1 MILGSKRRRLLWLS
15 LVLLCLLPGCGGQQ
29 ANAGRYLEDLKPAL
43 LYWDILSQT
52 YLEALE
58 GVGDYL
64 NNPTPERLEA
74 ARTGCSGAVE
84 AISTLEVPA
93 SALTAEEEEAMGAL
107 DMDLTDYQAL
117 FDTLQYEKDTRLQS
131 LSDTLERLDSAP
143 AMDDVLEILNDL
155 HLDFEYGER
164 QLLQIGV
171 NHLLCGVPEEALV
184 HYRADFLAGP
194 SGTRRPSP
202 GRQTGPSWTN
212 WGRRSSPAWR
222 TSPAARHRS
231 WGRST
236 LRRWSRPDTH
246 WTTGDRLCA
255 MQKRASEIV
264 GGFLE
269 HIMVR

>member
-184 HYRADFLAGP
+184 HYRADFLAGLAFWDEEAIP
-194 SGTRRPSP
+194 WSADRAVLDELGEEVLTGMEDLT
-202 GRQTGPSWTN
+202 GRQ
-212 WGRRSSPAWR
+212 A
-222 TSPAARHRS
+222 
-231 WGRST
+231 
-236 LRRWSRPDTH
+236 
-246 WTTGDRLCA
+246 
-255 MQKRASEIV
+255 QKLGEVYAQA
-264 GGFLE
+264 LE
-269 HIMVR
+269 